1 MQKKKTEI
9 FCDSSLRI
17 GLELVSAKKTCI
29 NLTLVLSLGKCPALH
44 SLEWIEVVETRPE
57 FEDVHLCLIVFITF
71 NLSCGFL
78 PVVKKIF
85 FSFLLSGCMW
95 LPSCCMWVRTWVRIW
110 FAQPRFGTQVEVQD
124 PVPNLGF

>member
-78 PVVKKIF
+78 LVVKKF
-85 FSFLLSGCMW
+85 FFHSCCLVACGFLLVVCGSELGLESG
-95 LPSCCMWVRTWVRIW
+95 LLNPGLE
-110 FAQPRFGTQVEVQD
+110 PRLKSKTRFQT
-124 PVPNLGF
+124 